1 MNAIGLAITFTFP
14 VLTKRGTIV
23 GMISVS
29 NRWQSGHWRSMY
41 SIIVTGALGLPSTFP
56 CCGMPLNILTA
67 EPESGSVPPLVV
79 GDGED
84 DEPPVSAKASAAATA
99 ASAMTAAPAAST
111 FGEARPPPGLRAG
124 GGGGGVR
131 RCLRAF
137 FPLVISAPR

>member
-1 MNAIGLAITFTFP
+1 MNAIGRAITFTFP

-67 EPESGSVPPLVV
+67 EPDAGSGAPWFAAHVPVLRDALEHPHRGARV
-79 GDGED
+79 GQ
-84 DEPPVSAKASAAATA
+84 
-99 ASAMTAAPAAST
+99 
-111 FGEARPPPGLRAG
+111 RAG
-124 GGGGGVR
+124 AR
-131 RCLRAF
+131 RR
-137 FPLVISAPR
+137 

>member
-67 EPESGSVPPLVV
+67 EPESGRVPALVV

-84 DEPPVSAKASAAATA
+84 DNPPVSERASAGARA
-99 ASAMTAAPAAST
+99 ASGRRPPPAASP
-111 FGEARPPPGLRAG
+111 FGEAR
-124 GGGGGVR
+124 
-131 RCLRAF
+131 
-137 FPLVISAPR
+137 